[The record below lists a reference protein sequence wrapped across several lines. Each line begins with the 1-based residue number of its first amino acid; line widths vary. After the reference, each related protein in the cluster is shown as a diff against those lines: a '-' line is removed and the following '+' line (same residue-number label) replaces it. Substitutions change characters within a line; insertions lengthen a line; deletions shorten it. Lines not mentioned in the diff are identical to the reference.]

1 MESCKSRTLI
11 LYFSFHHKNTER
23 IAKAMAEVLNA
34 DLVEITEASP
44 EIVFDYDLIGFGS
57 GIYAFS
63 HHISL
68 FDFLNKLS
76 DVSGKKAFIFS
87 TCGAPVGIKFHRKL
101 RRELVKKG
109 FEIVGEFNC
118 LGWITFGPF
127 KLFGGVNKGRPNDS
141 DIQKAKEFAQNLME
155 KICFEMQ

>member
-1 MESCKSRTLI
+1 MESCKLKTLI

-68 FDFLNKLS
+68 FDFLHKLS

-101 RRELVKKG
+101 RRELVKKLSL
-109 FEIVGEFNC
+109 IH
-118 LGWITFGPF
+118 I
-127 KLFGGVNKGRPNDS
+127 
-141 DIQKAKEFAQNLME
+141 
-155 KICFEMQ
+155 